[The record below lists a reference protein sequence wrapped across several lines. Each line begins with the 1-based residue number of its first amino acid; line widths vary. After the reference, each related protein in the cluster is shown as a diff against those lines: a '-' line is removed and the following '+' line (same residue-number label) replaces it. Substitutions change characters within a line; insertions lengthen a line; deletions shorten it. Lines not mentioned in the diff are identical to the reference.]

1 VLASAYAVAKP
12 RPIPREAR
20 IRVNRELDALA
31 GTIHAYASDVSR
43 SGVFFRTRTPR
54 PVGTRVRLAFSVIID
69 DIETIRG
76 VGEVV
81 RVSEGGM
88 GVRFL
93 ELDSASR
100 DVLARLLAR
109 ASERGE
115 AEG

>member
-1 VLASAYAVAKP
+1 MAPARRA
-12 RPIPREAR
+12 IPREPR
-20 IRVNRELDALA
+20 VRVNRELDSLFP
-31 GTIHAYASDVSR
+31 GIREYATDVSR
-43 SGVFFRTRTPR
+43 SGALFRCRRPP
-54 PVGTRVRLAFSVIID
+54 PVGSRVELAFSVIID

-81 RVSEGGM
+81 RNEERPRGY

-115 AEG
+115 AYA